1 MKTAF
6 VTGGSRGIGR
16 SIALDLGK
24 KFHVVVGFS
33 ISNDKA
39 EEVSEKIISKVE
51 AQVLCR
57 LIFLNL
63 IL

>member
-24 KFHVVVGFS
+24 KFHV
-33 ISNDKA
+33 I
-39 EEVSEKIISKVE
+39 VE